1 MNLFKTALVATTI
14 AFSSFTGAYAGDAV
28 TSEAAKTYATLK
40 TFAGSWMGT
49 VHTDPKSAFDGV
61 KFPLKIRVT
70 SSGNAIVHEM
80 GGAATQE
87 GPEKMGDITVFYLEG
102 DTVLATHYCDADTR
116 SNLKAAPSSDPNTL
130 VFDLVN
136 VTGKTQFGYVS
147 GITFKADTAGH
158 HTEELLF
165 VMPDKKVMH
174 AKFDLQKVVTDAQ
187 PAK

>member
-1 MNLFKTALVATTI
+1 MQSRTVLSATII
-14 AFSSFTGAYAGDAV
+14 AFSILTGAQAGDAAD
-28 TSEAAKTYATLK
+28 AAKTYAALK
-40 TFAGSWMGT
+40 AFAGSWIGT
-49 VHTDPKSAFDGV
+49 VTTDPKSPMDGV

-87 GPEKMGDITVFYLEG
+87 GPERMGDITVFYLEG
-102 DTVLATHYCDADTR
+102 DNVFATHYCDADTR
-116 SNLKAAPSSDPNTL
+116 SHLKSSDQKTL
-130 VFDLVN
+130 VFDLAA

-147 GITFKADTAGH
+147 GITFKPDTADH

-174 AKFDLQKVVTDAQ
+174 AKFDLQRVAPEAPSK
-187 PAK
+187 